1 MLNPIQAI
9 AIDWRY
15 LEPTEPSFDN
25 FNFSSSRDLF
35 FVSILLL
42 NLLRN
47 IPRLVFGYIW
57 KQNDRIIPTAINYFL
72 KIKRENGEGR
82 VQGFRGFI
90 GVKDKFDP
98 KVSHFVLSKN

>member
-25 FNFSSSRDLF
+25 FNFGNSRDLF

-42 NLLRN
+42 NLE
-47 IPRLVFGYIW
+47 
-57 KQNDRIIPTAINYFL
+57 TFL
-72 KIKRENGEGR
+72 G
-82 VQGFRGFI
+82 
-90 GVKDKFDP
+90 
-98 KVSHFVLSKN
+98 

>member
-15 LEPTEPSFDN
+15 LEPQN
-25 FNFSSSRDLF
+25 
-35 FVSILLL
+35 LLL
-42 NLLRN
+42 IILILATVGTSSLLVYYFERRN
-47 IPRLVFGYIW
+47 IPRLVFGHIW

-72 KIKRENGEGR
+72 KIKRENGEGG
-82 VQGFRGFI
+82 VQGFRGFV

-98 KVSHFVLSKN
+98 KVSHFLLSKN